1 MEVSYKGGTPKPP
14 EIIKLGPFDLVLE
27 SHGDLRIQHF
37 KNPPLYGENM
47 YNSGMIVGMIMI
59 ITYGNNSGI
68 YVYVTFEGMMI
79 RNDNKPSP

>member
-1 MEVSYKGGTPKPP
+1 
-14 EIIKLGPFDLVLE
+14 
-27 SHGDLRIQHF
+27 
-37 KNPPLYGENM
+37 M

-68 YVYVTFEGMMI
+68 YVYVAFEEMMI

>member
-1 MEVSYKGGTPKPP
+1 
-14 EIIKLGPFDLVLE
+14 
-27 SHGDLRIQHF
+27 
-37 KNPPLYGENM
+37 M

-59 ITYGNNSGI
+59 ITYGKKSGI